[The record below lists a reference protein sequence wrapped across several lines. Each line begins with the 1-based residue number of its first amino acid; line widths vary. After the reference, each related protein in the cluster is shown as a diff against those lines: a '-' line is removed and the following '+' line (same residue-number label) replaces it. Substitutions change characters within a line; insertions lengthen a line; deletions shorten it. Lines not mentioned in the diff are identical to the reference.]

1 MQVGFQ
7 NLRRGTMNDWI
18 QLESILLVL
27 LAVTAGITTIG
38 TV

>member
-1 MQVGFQ
+1 
-7 NLRRGTMNDWI
+7 MNDWI
-18 QLESILLVL
+18 QLESSLLVL